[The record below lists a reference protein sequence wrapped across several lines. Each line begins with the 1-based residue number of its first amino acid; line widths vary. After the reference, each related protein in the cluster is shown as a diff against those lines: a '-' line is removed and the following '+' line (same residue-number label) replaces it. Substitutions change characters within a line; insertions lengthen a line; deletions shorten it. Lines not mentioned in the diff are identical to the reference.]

1 MPRVILRKKYIK
13 ERDNSSICNNKDS
26 IRIRIQGYQV
36 VLGYK
41 VVFVT
46 LLKSFSV
53 ISLKNA
59 NLIKNLTVNKNIA
72 KSTF

>member
-1 MPRVILRKKYIK
+1 MPRIILRKKYIK